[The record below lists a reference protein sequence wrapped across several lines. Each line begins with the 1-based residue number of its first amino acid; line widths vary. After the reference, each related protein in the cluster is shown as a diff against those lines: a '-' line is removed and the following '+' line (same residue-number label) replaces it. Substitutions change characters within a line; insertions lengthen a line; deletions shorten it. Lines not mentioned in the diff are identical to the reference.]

1 MDRPK
6 TLASDVYE
14 RLRDDLVQGV
24 IQPNYRLRLES
35 MRDRYGVGASPIREA
50 LNRLASEGLVD
61 QIDKRGF
68 RTWPLTLPELDE
80 LMRTR
85 CWLGEIGVRESIQHG
100 DAQWEER
107 CLIAFHR
114 MEKGPAPINADP
126 VLRAEADRLHKNFHE
141 QLLSACRSQIL
152 VRFWNSLFDRARR
165 YQSLS
170 LNPGNR
176 PPRDVNSEHKALLD
190 AMLKRDVDL
199 AIRLH
204 TEHIQKTRDILAN
217 AGVLESD
224 KPRATRR
231 RTRDSNKS

>member
-1 MDRPK
+1 MNKSK

-14 RLRDDLVQGV
+14 RLRHDLVQGV
-24 IQPNYRLRLES
+24 IEPNRRLRLET

-68 RTWPLTLPELDE
+68 RTRPLTLPELDE

-85 CWLGEIGVRESIQHG
+85 CWLGEIGVRESIEHG
-100 DAQWEER
+100 DAEWEEK

-114 MEKGPAPINADP
+114 MERGPAPINPDP
-126 VLRAEADRLHKNFHE
+126 ELRAEADRLHKNFHE
-141 QLLSACRSQIL
+141 QLLSACRSRIL
-152 VRFWNSLFDRARR
+152 IRFWNSLFDRARR

-176 PPRDVNSEHKALLD
+176 PPRDVNTEHKTLLD
-190 AMLKRDVDL
+190 AMLKRDVAL
-199 AIRLH
+199 AVRLH
-204 TEHIQKTRDILAN
+204 TEHIQRTREIVAK
-217 AGVLESD
+217 AGVVESAKD
-224 KPRATRR
+224 RTPNLAT
-231 RTRDSNKS
+231 TV

>member
-1 MDRPK
+1 MKKPT

-14 RLRDDLVQGV
+14 RLRHDLVQGA
-24 IQPNYRLRLES
+24 IEPNHRLRMET

-68 RTWPLTLPELDE
+68 RTWPLTLAELDE

-85 CWLGEIGVRESIQHG
+85 CWVGEIGVRESIEHG
-100 DAQWEER
+100 DAEWEER

-114 MEKGPAPINADP
+114 MERGPAPINPDP
-126 VLRAEADRLHKNFHE
+126 ALRTEADRLHKTFHE

-152 VRFWNSLFDRARR
+152 IRFWNSLFDRARR

-170 LNPGNR
+170 RNPGNR
-176 PPRDVNSEHKALLD
+176 PPRDVNAEHKALLD
-190 AMLKRDVDL
+190 AMLKRDVEL
-199 AIRLH
+199 AARLH
-204 TEHIQKTRDILAN
+204 TAHIQKTRDILVK
-217 AGVLESD
+217 AGVLQDSET
-224 KPRATRR
+224 ATPSLSP
-231 RTRDSNKS
+231 TA

>member
-1 MDRPK
+1 MKKPT

-14 RLRDDLVQGV
+14 RLRHDLVQGA
-24 IQPNYRLRLES
+24 IEPNHRLRMET

-68 RTWPLTLPELDE
+68 RTWPLTLAELDE

-85 CWLGEIGVRESIQHG
+85 CWIGEIGVRESIEHG
-100 DAQWEER
+100 DAEWEEG

-114 MEKGPAPINADP
+114 MERGPAPINPDP
-126 VLRAEADRLHKNFHE
+126 ALRTEADRLHKIFHE

-176 PPRDVNSEHKALLD
+176 PPRDVNAEHKALLD
-190 AMLKRDVDL
+190 AMLKRDVEL
-199 AIRLH
+199 AARLH
-204 TEHIQKTRDILAN
+204 TEHIQKTRDILVN
-217 AGVLESD
+217 AGLLQD
-224 KPRATRR
+224 GKNATPSLSP
-231 RTRDSNKS
+231 TA

>member
-1 MDRPK
+1 MNKPK

-14 RLRDDLVQGV
+14 RLRHDLVQGV
-24 IQPNYRLRLES
+24 IEPNRRLRLET

-68 RTWPLTLPELDE
+68 RTCPLTFSELDE

-85 CWLGEIGVRESIQHG
+85 CWLGEIAVRESIEHG
-100 DAQWEER
+100 DAEWEER

-114 MEKGPAPINADP
+114 MERGPAPISRDSEQ
-126 VLRAEADRLHKNFHE
+126 RAEADTLHKKFHE
-141 QLLSACRSQIL
+141 QLISACRSQIL

-170 LNPGNR
+170 LNPDNR
-176 PPRDVNSEHKALLD
+176 PPRDVNAEHKALLD
-190 AMLKRDVDL
+190 AMLERDVEV
-199 AIRLH
+199 AVRLH
-204 TEHIQKTRDILAN
+204 SEHLQRTREIMSN
-217 AGVLESD
+217 TGVLQDMKD
-224 KPRATRR
+224 KM
-231 RTRDSNKS
+231 RDLSPA